1 MFPDRSRNPLHAAAL
16 RVGRKPTHLP
26 QGSHPPYDALHAHGQ
41 SVLGRWRAHNSRS
54 GREGRGGTSV
64 ADTVMEVPDVLQG
77 EQAVKWV
84 LSNYGPNAS
93 AASGHERPPALRE
106 DELRRVRC
114 PAA

>member
-1 MFPDRSRNPLHAAAL
+1 M
-16 RVGRKPTHLP
+16 
-26 QGSHPPYDALHAHGQ
+26 
-41 SVLGRWRAHNSRS
+41 
-54 GREGRGGTSV
+54 